1 MRGSR
6 HLLRIGVFEISLR
19 VKGVREL
26 RLLLLVIDYTQ
37 RLSQA
42 EARASRKF
50 LARVANSVSCKVRMR
65 VNGRGQE
72 NIREKSR
79 GRCEGVC
86 DGREGADITYARGEV
101 AHERVRRMCLAQ
113 LSQVSRR
120 HLQWEVSA

>member
-1 MRGSR
+1 MEGLQTIMRGSR
-6 HLLRIGVFEISLR
+6 HLVRIGVFEISLR

-65 VNGRGQE
+65 VNGRVG
-72 NIREKSR
+72 
-79 GRCEGVC
+79 
-86 DGREGADITYARGEV
+86 
-101 AHERVRRMCLAQ
+101 
-113 LSQVSRR
+113 
-120 HLQWEVSA
+120 WEQTKCSAGSKRKCK